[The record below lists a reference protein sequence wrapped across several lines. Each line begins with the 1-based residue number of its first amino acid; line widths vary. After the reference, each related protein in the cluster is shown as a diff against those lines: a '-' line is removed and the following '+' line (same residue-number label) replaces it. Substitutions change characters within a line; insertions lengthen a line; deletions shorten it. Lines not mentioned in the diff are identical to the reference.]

1 MAPGVPL
8 AFSVSY
14 DVTTKVIS
22 ACIWVVPLLAALAV
36 VRRNPTARLVVG
48 GSLLLISM
56 VAYAYSPRVYAVSAE
71 GITVWRP
78 IGNVRVPLETVR
90 EVRPAT
96 RQDLAGCIRLWT
108 SGGLFGYD
116 GLYRTAKLGQ
126 CRWYVADRSRM
137 VVLVTRAETALFS
150 PDDPNGFARA
160 IRAALARAPT
170 ELPGERPGTTG
181 YFLMVKR

>member
-14 DVTTKVIS
+14 DMTTRVIS
-22 ACIWVVPLLAALAV
+22 ACIWVVPLIAAFAV
-36 VRRNPTARLVVG
+36 VRQNSTARLVVG
-48 GSLLLISM
+48 GSLLLISI
-56 VAYAYSPRVYAVSAE
+56 VAFAYSPRVYAISGE

-96 RQDLAGCIRLWT
+96 GEDLAGCIRLWS

-116 GLYRTAKLGQ
+116 GLYRTAKPGQ
-126 CRWYVADRSRM
+126 CRWYVADRRRI
-137 VVLVTRAETALFS
+137 VVLVTAAETALFS
-150 PDDPNGFARA
+150 PDDPKGFARA
-160 IRAALARAPT
+160 IRAAASHALADAPARYSAVAT
-170 ELPGERPGTTG
+170 Q
-181 YFLMVKR
+181 

>member
-22 ACIWVVPLLAALAV
+22 ACIWAVPLIAALAV
-36 VRRNPTARLVVG
+36 VRQNATARLVVG

-90 EVRPAT
+90 EIRPAT
-96 RQDLAGCIRLWT
+96 GEDLAGCIRLWS
-108 SGGLFGYD
+108 SGGLFGHD
-116 GLYRTAKLGQ
+116 GLYRTATQSQ
-126 CRWYVADRSRM
+126 CRWYVADRSRV
-137 VVLVTRAETALFS
+137 VVLVTAAETALFS
-150 PDDPNGFARA
+150 PDDPKGFARA
-160 IRAALARAPT
+160 IWAAAAQVPVG
-170 ELPGERPGTTG
+170 LPGGWPGTTR
-181 YFLMVKR
+181 YSLIIRR